1 MTYARSRPW
10 PVMFA
15 SGVLVATV
23 VALAGY
29 PAWVVLREVI
39 VGGAGSSVGD
49 GAGASSATGLSGMA
63 LVRTTWYAALI
74 GGLASVAGFP
84 GGWLLRSAGTAGGR
98 ERGRV
103 APALMLVPL
112 LMPSYLAY
120 AGWGLVRGPGT
131 LLGDWIARQEPW
143 VSLAAGRVFA
153 VAGLVLWV
161 WPVASL
167 VQGPLLRRVPDSV
180 LDALRIESS
189 GARRVRTQLRLLW
202 PALGASAGAVGLL
215 MIGSAVPL
223 HVAQVQTAAIQLW
236 KVIQE
241 SASARGA
248 WIGALPLLIVVGLA
262 TVWIVRRIASA
273 LARQQDDDPDD
284 LIVSCRGA
292 AWRGARGWFW
302 LVWVLSVPGPGLV
315 FLLSLRQWRSL
326 WDFWRVSLGAVE
338 ESLRTGAIVGAVA
351 VVVALLVGMVLAARP
366 IERGGGS
373 PGRWWG
379 GGMPPTATVI
389 VGVFVLLALVPG
401 VLIGTAY
408 NSAFPLQTGK
418 LGGGGWLIGHGEVRI
433 VMAHIARFG
442 ALPVLLAVRLAML
455 EPRAARHMRLLDE
468 SGGNRTDWIGG
479 WSSGW
484 SSVVSYTQA
493 LVRPSVGA
501 FVGLFLAVMC
511 LSMHE
516 IESTIMVQAPGSRP
530 LAQVL
535 LDQLHFARDEELSA
549 ACVNLLGMGI
559 VLAIGSAWLIAPL
572 LWAIPTEATGQSSR
586 RYPGGRAPTR
596 PSHKEA
602 H

>member
-1 MTYARSRPW
+1 
-10 PVMFA
+10 
-15 SGVLVATV
+15 
-23 VALAGY
+23 
-29 PAWVVLREVI
+29 
-39 VGGAGSSVGD
+39 
-49 GAGASSATGLSGMA
+49 
-63 LVRTTWYAALI
+63 
-74 GGLASVAGFP
+74 
-84 GGWLLRSAGTAGGR
+84 
-98 ERGRV
+98 
-103 APALMLVPL
+103 MLVPL

-143 VSLAAGRVFA
+143 VSLAAGRAFA

-161 WPVASL
+161 WPVSSL
-167 VQGPLLRRVPDSV
+167 VQGPLLRRVPDSM

-189 GARRVRTQLRLLW
+189 GARRARTVLRLLL

-262 TVWIVRRIASA
+262 TVWIVRWIALA

-326 WDFWRVSLGAVE
+326 WDFWRVNQGAVE

-366 IERGGGS
+366 IGRGGVSRGR
-373 PGRWWG
+373 RWWG
-379 GGMPPTATVI
+379 VGMPPTAAVI

-408 NSAFPLQTGK
+408 NSAFPLQTGN
-418 LGGGGWLIGHGEVRI
+418 LGGWLIGHGEVR
-433 VMAHIARFG
+433 VVLAHVARFG

-468 SGGNRTDWIGG
+468 PGGGG
-479 WSSGW
+479 TAWMGVGWWSSGW

-572 LWAIPTEATGQSSR
+572 LRANPVDATGQSSR
-586 RYPGGRAPTR
+586 RYPGGRALAR
-596 PSHKEA
+596 PSHKED